1 MLVCVVFVFAYAR
14 APVCLCWGGGRGSV
28 GGCVY
33 VGGCDLTHFETEKN
47 THLKVDKIFKDL
59 S

>member
-1 MLVCVVFVFAYAR
+1 MRVR
-14 APVCLCWGGGRGSV
+14 ASACLSVLGGEGEC
-28 GGCVY
+28 GCVY